1 MNKKFLSLILIPYL
15 HCLSADWPNWLGP
28 TQDGVSS
35 EQDWKNKLIK
45 KRGGLAKI
53 LPSSR
58 ASKIGNIGRQI
69 QKLHEGLNMDITA
82 RYLHWASFMD
92 HKLLDKLSNANYHST
107 ELIKGTASS
116 DPFNDFLFHDF
127 NLVLENDMLRKV
139 DTMSMSKSLEV
150 RTPFLDHE
158 LVEYVFSLPSSYKID
173 QKNRKKILKETFYN
187 ELPKEV
193 FSRKKHGFEIRTA
206 WLITGQRF

>member
-1 MNKKFLSLILIPYL
+1 
-15 HCLSADWPNWLGP
+15 
-28 TQDGVSS
+28 
-35 EQDWKNKLIK
+35 
-45 KRGGLAKI
+45 
-53 LPSSR
+53 
-58 ASKIGNIGRQI
+58 
-69 QKLHEGLNMDITA
+69 MD
-82 RYLHWASFMD
+82 D
-92 HKLLDKLSNANYHST
+92 KLLDKLSNANYNST
-107 ELIKGTASS
+107 ELIEDSASS
-116 DPFNDFLFHDF
+116 DQFNDFLFHDF

-193 FSRKKHGFEIRTA
+193 FSRKKHGFEIPLNKWFKNELQSFIENDIFRNNKA
-206 WLITGQRF
+206 LKMGLINEVGLKLIEKNGEIDQKEIRYITYGHSLF